1 MYLARNGVVIGGQ
14 YAAYGFCNAA
24 HRLRVAASFNKL
36 FLKVFFSKSSGI
48 PPSLRYGATLP
59 GLRTRRSSKA
69 KVVSGAS
76 RTIPLP
82 EPALITNP

>member
-36 FLKVFFSKSSGI
+36 FLKSSFQ
-48 PPSLRYGATLP
+48 RA
-59 GLRTRRSSKA
+59 A
-69 KVVSGAS
+69 EFSGAS
-76 RTIPLP
+76 RRIPPP
-82 EPALITNP
+82 EPALITNA